1 VRFGAHLPL
10 AVLREREVTA
20 ADLTA
25 YAARAEELGFQ
36 ILGANDHLVFTRPF
50 LDCLTSLAAVISS
63 TREMA
68 LMTTI
73 SLPVVRGPVQLAKA
87 LTTMATLSQGR
98 VIAGVGP
105 GSHRGDYAAAGIE
118 FDERWPRFDEAIRA
132 LRHLL
137 GAASEPYSGHFYRT
151 DGLDL
156 EPKPKSDQRVPIW
169 IGSWGSDI
177 GLKRIARYADG
188 WLASAYNTDP
198 VKFADCRARL
208 DEYLTASG
216 RSAGSFPNAIATMF
230 FHLTES
236 RAEAERVVR
245 IVAAFLNRSE
255 ELIRDRLLIGSW
267 ENSAAKIIAFRDA
280 GAQALLVW
288 PVEDDLKQLE
298 KFRSRFMTA
307 AV

>member
-1 VRFGAHLPL
+1 LPDFSGGRDQLHARDGIDDDHQPSGRARTSSACQDADYDGDTFAGPCDRGRRARFTP
-10 AVLREREVTA
+10 
-20 ADLTA
+20 
-25 YAARAEELGFQ
+25 
-36 ILGANDHLVFTRPF
+36 
-50 LDCLTSLAAVISS
+50 
-63 TREMA
+63 
-68 LMTTI
+68 
-73 SLPVVRGPVQLAKA
+73 
-87 LTTMATLSQGR
+87 GR
-98 VIAGVGP
+98 LE
-105 GSHRGDYAAAGIE
+105 AAGIE

-156 EPKPKSDQRVPIW
+156 EPKPKADQRVPIW

-177 GLKRIARYADG
+177 GLKRVARYADG

-198 VKFADCRARL
+198 VTFADSRRRL
-208 DEYLTASG
+208 DEYLTVSG
-216 RSAGSFPNAIATMF
+216 RSAGSLPNAIATMF

-255 ELIRDRLLIGSW
+255 DLIRDRLLIGSW
-267 ENSAAKIIAFRDA
+267 EKAAAKIIAFRDA

-307 AV
+307 PV